1 MKAILTHD
9 GSIKII
15 LPTDE
20 ADNKIKGKFLSKEI
34 DSAGE
39 SSPASSSARMKMIN
53 QTTTIDL
60 KRTLFQHEADD
71 GDDQFSEYKQTARHV
86 FMSTICHVSFEAVH
100 LESTFDNYYFL
111 GL

>member
-20 ADNKIKGKFLSKEI
+20 PDNKIKGKFLSKEI
-34 DSAGE
+34 NSAGE
-39 SSPASSSARMKMIN
+39 SFSARMKVN
-53 QTTTIDL
+53 QTTIDL

-71 GDDQFSEYKQTARHV
+71 DDQFSEYKQTVRHV
-86 FMSTICHVSFEAVH
+86 FMSTICHVSCETFH
-100 LESTFDNYYFL
+100 LKSTLILFNF
-111 GL
+111 

>member
-20 ADNKIKGKFLSKEI
+20 PDNKIKGKFLSKEI
-34 DSAGE
+34 NSVGE
-39 SSPASSSARMKMIN
+39 KSPASSSARTKIAT
-53 QTTTIDL
+53 TTTIDL

-71 GDDQFSEYKQTARHV
+71 DDQFSEYRQTSRQV
-86 FMSTICHVSFEAVH
+86 FMSTICHVICETFH
-100 LESTFDNYYFL
+100 LKSAFDNLYSRFVR
-111 GL
+111 